1 MSNRTRTTR
10 RIVEAHN
17 CRRERGD
24 ELRYRAVFD
33 PALPVERAQLR
44 APVRDLR
51 YWLSLPRLADLPVP
65 VVGEG
70 AARGRAGS
78 ATGGAPLPPTSNT
91 GGKCQRTVSDGFQTP
106 PDYLRPVELVL
117 DDGQVK
123 IVQTRAH
130 GWGDDLAHVD
140 QVTFV
145 VHEDTCH
152 VIAGHRMV
160 ADDDFIST
168 MSWKLQQIFGF
179 GVASKRPRGMNFY
192 RDTWVLGQD
201 DVCYGNL
208 SFGGQ
213 RNTMCVQLTAVGCM
227 AANSGWEQ
235 RLYDFLRDVAVN
247 PRLTRVDVAYDD
259 FDGEYNVDQMYA
271 DVQAGLF
278 NCGGRNPFVE
288 KRSDWDNPDGSGRTL
303 YIGKRANG
311 KFCRGYEKGRE
322 QGSKTSEW
330 FRVEV
335 EFKNVDR
342 IIPFDILLNAGSYLA
357 GAYPAFERFRGK
369 KTPERIKTIMQEAEF
384 AFDHYLHYAALQVG
398 RLVNYMRDV
407 AKWSE
412 ESIVKSLARPG
423 VGFPQRLKLA
433 NISADLGNRSFVHDY
448 AHVDYDM
455 DEFVRPQS
463 ESDQI
468 ELPTTVEGWK
478 LFCRANKTTL
488 VDLGVSPIQG

>member
-1 MSNRTRTTR
+1 MSNRTRNTR
-10 RIVEAHN
+10 RLVEAHN
-17 CRRERGD
+17 VRRERGD

-33 PALPVERAQLR
+33 PSKPVAQV
-44 APVRDLR
+44 APVRRLRDLR
-51 YWLSLPRLADLPVP
+51 YWLSLPRVADLPVP
-65 VVGEG
+65 MVGEG
-70 AARGRAGS
+70 AARRADGS
-78 ATGGAPLPPTSNT
+78 ATHGAPLPPTSNT
-91 GGKCQRTVSDGFQTP
+91 GGKCQRTGLDALEV
-106 PDYLRPVELVL
+106 PDYLRPIELVL

-140 QVTFV
+140 QLTFT
-145 VHEDTCH
+145 VHEETCH

-160 ADDDFIST
+160 ADDDFIAT
-168 MSWKLQQIFGF
+168 MSLKLLHIFGF
-179 GVASKRPRGMNFY
+179 GVASKRPKGMNFY

-213 RNTMCVQLTAVGCM
+213 RNTICVQLTAVGCM

-235 RLYDFLRDVAVN
+235 RLHDFLQLEAIN

-259 FDGEYNVDQMYA
+259 FEGEYNADQMYA

-303 YIGKRANG
+303 YIGKRQNG

-322 QGSKTSEW
+322 QGSKSSEW

-335 EFKNVDR
+335 EFKSVDR
-342 IIPFDILLNAGSYLA
+342 IIPLDILLNAGSYLA
-357 GAYPAFERFRGK
+357 GAYPAFQRFRGK
-369 KTPERIKTIMQEAEF
+369 KAPERIQTIMKEAEF

-407 AKWSE
+407 ANWSE
-412 ESIVKSLARPG
+412 EAIVKSLARPG

-455 DEFVRPQS
+455 DEFARPQS
-463 ESDQI
+463 EPEQI
-468 ELPTTVEGWK
+468 ELPTTREGWK
-478 LFCRANKTTL
+478 EFCRANKTTL
-488 VDLGVSPIQG
+488 FDLGVSGI

>member
-1 MSNRTRTTR
+1 M
-10 RIVEAHN
+10 EAVN
-17 CRRERGD
+17 LRKETGG
-24 ELRYRAVFD
+24 EPRYRAVFD
-33 PALPVERAQLR
+33 PSKPAQPAQSVRAI
-44 APVRDLR
+44 RDIR
-51 YWLSLPRLADLPVP
+51 YWLTLPTVADLPLP
-65 VVGEG
+65 S
-70 AARGRAGS
+70 AGRS
-78 ATGGAPLPPTSNT
+78 ATEVVDAPAATTSGVLPPTSNT
-91 GGKCQRTVSDGFQTP
+91 GGKCQRTGATAFETP
-106 PDYLRPVELVL
+106 PDYLCPVELVL

-123 IVQTRAH
+123 IVTVRAQ

-140 QVTFV
+140 QLTFS

-160 ADDDFIST
+160 SDDDFIAT
-168 MSWKLQQIFGF
+168 MSWKLEQIFGF
-179 GVASKRPRGMNFY
+179 GVCSKRPKGMNFY
-192 RDTWVLGQD
+192 RDTWVLGQE

-213 RNTMCVQLTAVGCM
+213 RNTMCIQLTAVGCM
-227 AANSGWEQ
+227 AARSGWEK
-235 RLYDFLRDVAVN
+235 RLYDFLDRDAVN

-259 FDGEYNVDQMYA
+259 FAGEYNVDLMYS

-303 YIGKRANG
+303 YIGKRSNG

-322 QGSKTSEW
+322 QGCKTSEW

-335 EFKNVDR
+335 EFKNIDR
-342 IIPFDILLNAGSYLA
+342 IIPLDILLNAGAYLA

-369 KTPERIKTIMQEAEF
+369 KAPERITTIIKEAEH
-384 AFDHYLHYAALQVG
+384 ALDHYLHYAALQVG

-412 ESIVKSLARPG
+412 STIVETLARPG

-448 AHVDYDM
+448 AHVDYDF
-455 DEFVRPQS
+455 DEFVRPKHV
-463 ESDQI
+463 EPEV
-468 ELPTTVEGWK
+468 ELPTTKEGWK
-478 LFCRANKTTL
+478 AFCRANKTTL
-488 VDLGVSPIQG
+488 FDLGVSGI